1 MSLDLIGLDNISIIE
16 GYEEKKDNNTY
27 HILVIMHNQ
36 YHPVCPNCGS
46 KAFQKHDTRT
56 RDFRDLSAFGRHI
69 ILRANYSSYKC
80 LTCNRYFNED
90 YSDIVDNGA
99 RMTKRMRSEVG
110 KRCLDYPFN
119 AVARDYAISEA
130 TCRRAFADWIEDKD
144 IEKDKITY
152 APRVMGI
159 DEAHLANGMRG
170 VITDNENNTLIEML
184 ESRKVDHLLPF
195 LQNLHEPKSLEV
207 VTIDMWSGY
216 REAIYEVFGNDINI
230 VIDRFHVIKHLNDAA
245 RKCKNNLQKQAGLP
259 KGSFK
264 QLKRPQHLFMSNL
277 EDLSEDDKEHLAE
290 LFAVI
295 PDIKVAYTIKESF
308 RNIYNTCSSIKEA
321 KKAYIKWCASV
332 PKEEA
337 YKPFHTFMKTVDKWE
352 REIFNYFKHPYTNA
366 FTEAFNGLTKKVNRL
381 GNGYSFPV
389 LRAKMLYT
397 DGLQKV
403 KKEKRTIKQKVNIN
417 SGTSMSKFISFDL
430 FMRESQSRYG
440 EKMND
445 VEEKKV
451 FGADLEK
458 VIELLNQ
465 TF

>member
-1 MSLDLIGLDNISIIE
+1 
-16 GYEEKKDNNTY
+16 
-27 HILVIMHNQ
+27 
-36 YHPVCPNCGS
+36 
-46 KAFQKHDTRT
+46 
-56 RDFRDLSAFGRHI
+56 
-69 ILRANYSSYKC
+69 
-80 LTCNRYFNED
+80 
-90 YSDIVDNGA
+90 
-99 RMTKRMRSEVG
+99 MTKRMRSEVG

-130 TCRRAFADWIEDKD
+130 TCRRAFADWIEDKN
-144 IEKDKITY
+144 IEKNKITY

-195 LQNLHEPKSLEV
+195 LQSLHEPKSLEV

-295 PDIKVAYTIKESF
+295 PDIKVAYTLKESF
-308 RNIYNTCSSIKEA
+308 INI
-321 KKAYIKWCASV
+321 
-332 PKEEA
+332 
-337 YKPFHTFMKTVDKWE
+337 
-352 REIFNYFKHPYTNA
+352 
-366 FTEAFNGLTKKVNRL
+366 
-381 GNGYSFPV
+381 
-389 LRAKMLYT
+389 
-397 DGLQKV
+397 
-403 KKEKRTIKQKVNIN
+403 
-417 SGTSMSKFISFDL
+417 
-430 FMRESQSRYG
+430 
-440 EKMND
+440 
-445 VEEKKV
+445 
-451 FGADLEK
+451 
-458 VIELLNQ
+458 
-465 TF
+465 